1 MVDKNS
7 EAPMAATIEAS
18 KLPVNHEKTDM
29 NSIAI
34 LEAVNTSYVPFNGQ
48 QIITAMAAG
57 VAYVAMKPI
66 VENLGMSWGT
76 QQQKLM
82 KQLDKFNCIHMNM
95 VAADGKLRK
104 LLCLPLKKLNGWLF
118 SINPEK
124 VRADIRDKLIQYQ
137 EECFTVLHDYWT
149 KGHVVNPR
157 KAKKALPGKITTEQ
171 QEAIKQLVMSRGQS
185 LPKEKQ
191 AKAMITMWSSLKSH
205 FGCSYKEISEEQ
217 FSEALSLAAR
227 VPLEGEFIGKQ
238 EKKTNEL
245 SAKEANSLVWLWDYA
260 NRSQALFRELYP
272 ALKHIQS
279 NYSGRCYDYGHEFS
293 YVIGTARDV
302 LINHT
307 RDVDINEPDG
317 PTNLSAWIR
326 LKNKELP
333 PSVHLY

>member
-1 MVDKNS
+1 
-7 EAPMAATIEAS
+7 
-18 KLPVNHEKTDM
+18 M

-149 KGHVVNPR
+149 KGKAENARKKTSVDDRTPLRDAVNMLVS
-157 KAKKALPGKITTEQ
+157 KKHLMYP
-171 QEAIKQLVMSRGQS
+171 EAY
-185 LPKEKQ
+185 
-191 AKAMITMWSSLKSH
+191 AMIHQRFNVES
-205 FGCSYKEISEEQ
+205 IEELDASQ
-217 FSEALSLAAR
+217 IPQAVEYIHR
-227 VPLEGEFIGKQ
+227 VVLEGEFIGKQ
-238 EKKTNEL
+238 EKKANEF

-272 ALKHIQS
+272 ALKQIQS

-293 YVIGTARDV
+293 YVIGMARDV

-317 PTNLSAWIR
+317 PTNLSAWMR

-333 PSVHLY
+333 PSVHNY

>member
-1 MVDKNS
+1 
-7 EAPMAATIEAS
+7 
-18 KLPVNHEKTDM
+18 M

-34 LEAVNTSYVPFNGQ
+34 LDAVNTSYVPFNGQ
-48 QIITAMAAG
+48 QIITAMTAG

-66 VENLGMSWGT
+66 VENLGMSWST
-76 QQQKLM
+76 QQTKLM
-82 KQLDKFNCIHMNM
+82 KQISKFNCVHMNM

-149 KGHVVNPR
+149 KGKAENARKKTSVDDRTPLRDAVNMLVS
-157 KAKKALPGKITTEQ
+157 KKHLMYP
-171 QEAIKQLVMSRGQS
+171 EAY
-185 LPKEKQ
+185 
-191 AKAMITMWSSLKSH
+191 AMIHQRFNVES
-205 FGCSYKEISEEQ
+205 IEELDASQ
-217 FSEALSLAAR
+217 IPQAVEYIHR
-227 VPLEGEFIGKQ
+227 VVLEGEFIGKQ

-272 ALKHIQS
+272 ALKQIQS

-293 YVIGTARDV
+293 YVIGMARDV

-317 PTNLSAWIR
+317 PTNLSAWMR

-333 PSVHLY
+333 PSVHNY